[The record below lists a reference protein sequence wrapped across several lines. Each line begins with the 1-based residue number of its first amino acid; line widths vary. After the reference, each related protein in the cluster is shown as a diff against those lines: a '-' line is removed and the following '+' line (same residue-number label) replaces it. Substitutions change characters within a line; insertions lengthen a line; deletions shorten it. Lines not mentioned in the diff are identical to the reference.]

1 MELNCETTTL
11 SFSKGMTNIPSD
23 MISEDGEL
31 MESVGF
37 VYRNGEM
44 VPIQKPVCI
53 TGDTPVEG
61 KLVYCHK
68 QADYRN
74 LVTYIED
81 E

>member
-53 TGDTPVEG
+53 VDTDCLACFRLFV
-61 KLVYCHK
+61 V
-68 QADYRN
+68 
-74 LVTYIED
+74 
-81 E
+81 